1 MGAEVCGTMRCM
13 SDTKPRRS
21 IWKTARWFVLAAL
34 VVVVFLLFKKPA
46 PVAEPMTAAVVKQ
59 KADDFQVKLQ
69 DLANARQRGEASEAR
84 FDSDEVNA
92 AIQQSAAEP
101 AAPVTPSATASS
113 QPAPATEAPPEIKTI
128 QVSFMNDHVTGQFAT
143 NLYGKDV
150 YLTISGKLGAAN
162 GYATFEF
169 TEAKIGDLPV
179 AISLLNPRLQ
189 EKLQEPENHEKLKLP
204 SYVADLR
211 VENGQLV
218 IVEK

>member
-1 MGAEVCGTMRCM
+1 MRFM
-13 SDTKPRRS
+13 HDAKPRRS
-21 IWKTARWFVLAAL
+21 IWKIARWFVLATL
-34 VVVVFLLFKKPA
+34 VVVIFLLLKKPE
-46 PVAEPMTAAVVKQ
+46 PVTEPMTAAVIKQ
-59 KADDFQVKLQ
+59 KADDFQTKVQELERAHQ
-69 DLANARQRGEASEAR
+69 HGELSEAR
-84 FDSDEVNA
+84 FNSDEVNA
-92 AIQQSAAEP
+92 AIQQSAEEQTAPP
-101 AAPVTPSATASS
+101 ASSPAASS
-113 QPAPATEAPPEIKTI
+113 QPAPAAEERPEIKTI
-128 QVSFMNDHVTGQFAT
+128 QVSFVNDHVTGQFAT